1 MWNSPH
7 AKIEPRPSSEVDSVA
22 VDQISSKG
30 DSLPPTKLSVIV
42 RPLVSPPGS
51 PHGISKTCGEQSGL
65 SGITDTEHETDKV
78 V

>member
-1 MWNSPH
+1 
-7 AKIEPRPSSEVDSVA
+7 